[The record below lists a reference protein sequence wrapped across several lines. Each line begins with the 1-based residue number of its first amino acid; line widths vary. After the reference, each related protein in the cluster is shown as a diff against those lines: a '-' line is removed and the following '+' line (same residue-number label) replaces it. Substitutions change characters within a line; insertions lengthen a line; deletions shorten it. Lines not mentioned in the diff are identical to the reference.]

1 MCLNY
6 SDLGKLG
13 INLWNLCRVNST
25 HFFLAGGYEPQDET
39 DKFRPRHDV
48 GPLDEAWIFNG
59 GSRKRIA
66 KMNQARQNF
75 ACSLAFE
82 KIEKRRDKVY
92 FKHKLS

>member
-25 HFFLAGGYEPQDET
+25 HFFLAGGYEPQDAT
-39 DKFRPRHDV
+39 DEVR
-48 GPLDEAWIFNG
+48 PLDEAWIFNG

-66 KMNQARQNF
+66 KMNHARQNF